1 MPNDNLPIISFE
13 SSSQWENWLSE
24 NHTLQNG
31 VWLRIFK
38 KDSSKTSIT
47 YAQALDEALCYGW
60 IDGQKNKYDEQSW
73 LQKFTPRRKRSIWSK
88 VNTQH
93 VERLIKDG
101 KMKEAGLKEIE
112 AAQKDGRW
120 QQAYDSHKNMTI
132 PEDFLN
138 QLEKDAKAKAF
149 FETLNKTNK
158 YSIAFQ
164 LQTAKKPETREKRM
178 KTILER
184 LAKGEKIH

>member
-184 LAKGEKIH
+184 LAKEEKIH